1 VDVND
6 VLKVLY
12 DNFKVE
18 KTINEE
24 KLMTEGLSI
33 GHVEDSVEDGI

>member
-1 VDVND
+1 MDVND
-6 VLKVLY
+6 ILKVLY

-18 KTINEE
+18 KTSNEE

-33 GHVEDSVEDGI
+33 GQVEDSVEEGI

>member
-1 VDVND
+1 MDVND

-18 KTINEE
+18 KTANEE

-33 GHVEDSVEDGI
+33 GHVDDSMEDGM